1 MQSMQD
7 VLVQALS
14 VAMLGIATAFGVA
27 FKAWIDKRLQ
37 KKSDLAV
44 ATEKIRALR
53 LQLGLNE
60 PIEPKSIDDIFT
72 EIRRLSKTVD
82 ERKSL

>member
-27 FKAWIDKRLQ
+27 FKAWIDKKLQ